1 MKTQETENPVL
12 APHEPAGC
20 REPVLSEDLWVHM
33 PGYIWGRES
42 WVQAAA
48 VTLPFTCWV
57 ALNLSFHS
65 SNNLTPQPGP
75 RSIEMDRGHGP
86 SWMHGASQ
94 IDKGIPGWQNN
105 SNRGLK
111 PGRHSGSAWLVQETL
126 GLDRSVGGQ
135 IIKVPVNPSKELEPF
150 LKNNGESWK
159 VYGKSWQIN
168 YRVSSC
174 IWISDK
180 E

>member
-1 MKTQETENPVL
+1 MLKKHIGWDILRLRKSSFSSDSLPLTHASYLWCFLLWCL
-12 APHEPAGC
+12 ASGDS
-20 REPVLSEDLWVHM
+20 RFLLSLIHLLIGILLW
-33 PGYIWGRES
+33 
-42 WVQAAA
+42 
-48 VTLPFTCWV
+48 T
-57 ALNLSFHS
+57 
-65 SNNLTPQPGP
+65 QPGP

-135 IIKVPVNPSKELEPF
+135 IIKVPVNPSKEFEPF